1 MITQEIAQAVELLD
15 KKKALALVQKALD
28 EGINPV
34 DIVQLG
40 IVAGLEGIG
49 KRFEKQEYFLAELM
63 MGGKIS
69 QACIDLVTPHLPK
82 TATTKEG
89 VVVIGAVQGDLH
101 DIGYGLVATQLELN
115 GFEVH
120 KLGVNVPAMT
130 FIDKAREKNADIIG
144 LSAFLVTTSPNCN
157 EVIDYLKDMK
167 LRDKYFVII
176 GGTETSQEKA
186 DAMGADGWAKNAVG
200 AVELC
205 KRLMAKKGG
214 KAQ

>member
-1 MITQEIAQAVELLD
+1 MRVQEIAQAVEELKRD
-15 KKKALALVQKALD
+15 QALSLVEQA
-28 EGINPV
+28 INDGVDPV
-34 DIVQLG
+34 QIVQDG

-49 KRFEKQEYFLAELM
+49 KRFEAEEYFLAELM

-69 QACIDLVTPHLPK
+69 QACIDIVTPHLPES
-82 TATTKEG
+82 TGTKAG
-89 VVVIGAVQGDLH
+89 TVVIGAVEGDLH

-120 KLGVNVPAMT
+120 KLGVNIPAMT
-130 FIDKAREKNADIIG
+130 FIDKAKEKNADIIG
-144 LSAFLVTTSPNCN
+144 LSAFLVTTIPNCN
-157 EVIDYLKDMK
+157 EVVDYLRDMGLKDK
-167 LRDKYFVII
+167 FKVII

-205 KRLMAKKGG
+205 KKLMAS
-214 KAQ
+214 

>member
-1 MITQEIAQAVELLD
+1 MSVQEIAQAVEELKRD
-15 KKKALALVQKALD
+15 QALSLVEQA
-28 EGINPV
+28 INDGVDPV
-34 DIVQLG
+34 QIVQEG

-49 KRFEKQEYFLAELM
+49 KRFEAEEYFLAELM

-69 QACIDLVTPHLPK
+69 QACIDIVTPHLPES
-82 TATTKEG
+82 TGTKAG
-89 VVVIGAVQGDLH
+89 TVVIGAVEGDLH

-120 KLGVNVPAMT
+120 KLGVNIPAMT
-130 FIDKAREKNADIIG
+130 FIDKAKEKNADIIG
-144 LSAFLVTTSPNCN
+144 LSAFLVTTIPNCN
-157 EVIDYLKDMK
+157 EVVDYLRDMGLKDK
-167 LRDKYFVII
+167 FKVII

-205 KRLMAKKGG
+205 KKLMAS
-214 KAQ
+214 